1 MSFHLR
7 GRADAET
14 GTDCGHIEVLGK
26 SPWGHVPHS
35 YQALGLLPSPVHTPL
50 PPHLLVSADVLL
62 PRLASYLLRLTL
74 YFGMLSRVGARDV
87 WVRDLAP
94 MFSGKSMT
102 GSMAGSMTGG
112 RGRLNP

>member
-1 MSFHLR
+1 MGTYQCIGKVPR
-7 GRADAET
+7 G
-14 GTDCGHIEVLGK
+14 HF
-26 SPWGHVPHS
+26 PHS

-74 YFGMLSRVGARDV
+74 YFGMLSRVGVRDV